1 MLTASGDAGTCYFSK
16 PVDVVCDNAGFAFD
30 CLAHFVR
37 PRFGAENA
45 VFQLRVLPEVN
56 TLLFGFFNYTKEVAR
71 SGCDCGYTKIAH
83 EHDLTFRVS
92 AGDDG
97 RVLENIV
104 FLELMRRHRNVY
116 TVVTRNG
123 FEIDFVTRD
132 GDDIRYYQVS
142 ESVKSPETLERELRP
157 LKEIGDNYPK
167 FLVTADYGK
176 PVMHDGIRQI
186 SIYDFLR
193 QSS

>member
-1 MLTASGDAGTCYFSK
+1 M
-16 PVDVVCDNAGFAFD
+16 
-30 CLAHFVR
+30 
-37 PRFGAENA
+37 
-45 VFQLRVLPEVN
+45 
-56 TLLFGFFNYTKEVAR
+56 
-71 SGCDCGYTKIAH
+71 
-83 EHDLTFRVS
+83 
-92 AGDDG
+92 
-97 RVLENIV
+97 
-104 FLELMRRHRNVY
+104 Y